1 MATAAECNAVLD
13 PQGLGTRARVIR
25 SFALAST
32 SLYYTVGGVDY
43 RGKARWCTVTTAD
56 NAATQA
62 AAVQAAMAA

>member
-13 PQGLGTRARVIR
+13 AQGTGTKAKVVQ

-32 SLYYTVGGVDY
+32 SLYYTLGGVDY
-43 RGKARWCTVTTAD
+43 PGRARWCTVTTAD

-62 AAVQAAMAA
+62 SAVQTAMAA

>member
-13 PQGLGTRARVIR
+13 PEGTGKKAKVIK

-32 SLYYTVGGVDY
+32 SLYYTLGGVDY
-43 RGKARWCTVTTAD
+43 RGRARWVTVTTAD

-62 AAVQAAMAA
+62 AAVQTAMAA